1 MKILNIFQG
10 TLNYF
15 MLEGYFRRVQST
27 VAEAN
32 KRLGF
37 DPVLTLYKGLSLLNE
52 SKLCAFLSIFS
63 ILYRMF

>member
-1 MKILNIFQG
+1 
-10 TLNYF
+10 
-15 MLEGYFRRVQST
+15 MLEGYYRRVQST

-52 SKLCAFLSIFS
+52 SKLSS
-63 ILYRMF
+63 ILSNFCILHKTF

>member
-1 MKILNIFQG
+1 
-10 TLNYF
+10 